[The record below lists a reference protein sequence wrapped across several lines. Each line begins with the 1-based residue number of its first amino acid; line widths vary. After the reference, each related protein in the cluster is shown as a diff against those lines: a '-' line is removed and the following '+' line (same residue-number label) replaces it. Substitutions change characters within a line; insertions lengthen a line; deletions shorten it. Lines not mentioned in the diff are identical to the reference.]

1 MKRTNTPGQ
10 IAAVKVPLQVVLGGR
25 ELSLKELARVGEG
38 TIIALDRLA
47 GEPVA
52 IVASGVQIA
61 WGEVVVIDENFGIR
75 VTELLDNNFR
85 REEISAD

>member
-1 MKRTNTPGQ
+1 MKRSNTPGQ

-25 ELSLKELARVGEG
+25 ELSLKELTRVGEG

-52 IVASGVQIA
+52 VVAAGVQIA

-75 VTELLDNNFR
+75 VTELLDNKVP

>member
-1 MKRTNTPGQ
+1 MNSSKNQGQ

-25 ELSLKELARVGEG
+25 ELSLHELSRIGEG

-52 IVASGVQIA
+52 VVASGNQIA

-75 VTELLDNNFR
+75 ITELLDNR
-85 REEISAD
+85 VSREQINDD